1 MILGA
6 AKGLLARGETEG
18 ATVAGHY
25 VQIEAE
31 ASGRGRR
38 VTGRVLSS
46 VFLKRH
52 FIENKK
58 LAKIFA

>member
-1 MILGA
+1 MYRSRQ
-6 AKGLLARGETEG
+6 GL
-18 ATVAGHY
+18 VAG
-25 VQIEAE
+25 
-31 ASGRGRR
+31 ASEPPARE
-38 VTGRVLSS
+38 LSS